1 MTFFETAVE
10 LLHLLTDEADGE
22 DRDLLDDGVSVV
34 NVLRYLLDD
43 PRPSIPGEF
52 DAANCCNDLDEV
64 MSTLAAALLMNFS
77 WSIMVLRTRSLKAG
91 RLVAGKDC
99 HRYSPLFWIEIGLT
113 LILMATK
120 RRVPAEYR
128 I

>member
-22 DRDLLDDGVSVV
+22 DRDLLDDGISVV

-52 DAANCCNDLDEV
+52 DAANCCNDIGSCSPDEFFLVYHGVEDQVFESWPASGRQRLPQVFTVVFNLDGDKEKG
-64 MSTLAAALLMNFS
+64 A
-77 WSIMVLRTRSLKAG
+77 
-91 RLVAGKDC
+91 C
-99 HRYSPLFWIEIGLT
+99 
-113 LILMATK
+113 
-120 RRVPAEYR
+120 
-128 I
+128 